1 MSQLQSAVEGSQQS
15 TRHSWHSIR
24 PILKVRP
31 GPPASTWSV
40 YEAAESLDSE
50 KATAP
55 LPIEA
60 AQDSA
65 PPAYDAQKS
74 HKRPRHNESCT
85 RRGLTPDS
93 PLSKRVLLKNLK
105 YSVSTIESATPSS
118 QSACSTSWSNATAV
132 VNVWQEGITMGINQL
147 LPELLPKFLAPPS
160 LAFSPRPARH
170 RPGNHL

>member
-65 PPAYDAQKS
+65 PPAWSMLQ
-74 HKRPRHNESCT
+74 RPVLDRCFIHENAELQT
-85 RRGLTPDS
+85 VPGLTS
-93 PLSKRVLLKNLK
+93 R
-105 YSVSTIESATPSS
+105 A
-118 QSACSTSWSNATAV
+118 
-132 VNVWQEGITMGINQL
+132 
-147 LPELLPKFLAPPS
+147 
-160 LAFSPRPARH
+160 
-170 RPGNHL
+170 